1 MQRYRSKSTARSMVM
16 IPIII
21 FAVTVISFILA
32 VLLEG
37 PTDKGA
43 VYVLFAFI
51 SIVSFFMAPLPCL
64 IISVIGTVL
73 AVKAIRAGDSK
84 ARKYLFIGIIEIAVT
99 AVFTVVAAIL
109 FITGQSI

>member
-1 MQRYRSKSTARSMVM
+1 MVM

-43 VYVLFAFI
+43 VYVLFDLWLRYH
-51 SIVSFFMAPLPCL
+51 V
-64 IISVIGTVL
+64 
-73 AVKAIRAGDSK
+73 
-84 ARKYLFIGIIEIAVT
+84 
-99 AVFTVVAAIL
+99 
-109 FITGQSI
+109 

>member
-21 FAVTVISFILA
+21 FAVTVISFVLA
-32 VLLEG
+32 VILEG
-37 PTDKGA
+37 PTDRGA

-51 SIVSFFMAPLPCL
+51 SIISIFMAPLPCL

-99 AVFTVVAAIL
+99 AVFTVVAVIL

>member
-1 MQRYRSKSTARSMVM
+1 MVM

-21 FAVTVISFILA
+21 FAVTVISFVLA
-32 VLLEG
+32 VILEG

-43 VYVLFAFI
+43 VYALFAFI
-51 SIVSFFMAPLPCL
+51 SIISIFMAPLPCL

-99 AVFTVVAAIL
+99 AVFTVVAVIL

>member
-1 MQRYRSKSTARSMVM
+1 MQRYRSKNTARSMVM

-21 FAVTVISFILA
+21 FAVTVISFVLA
-32 VLLEG
+32 VILEG

-43 VYVLFAFI
+43 VYALFAFI
-51 SIVSFFMAPLPCL
+51 SIISIFMAPLPCL

-99 AVFTVVAAIL
+99 AVFTVVAVIL

>member
-21 FAVTVISFILA
+21 FAVTVISFVLA
-32 VLLEG
+32 MLLEG

-43 VYVLFAFI
+43 VYALFAFRGII
-51 SIVSFFMAPLPCL
+51 SIFMSPLPCL

-84 ARKYLFIGIIEIAVT
+84 ARKYLFVGIIEIAVT
-99 AVFTVVAAIL
+99 AVFAVLAAIL

>member
-51 SIVSFFMAPLPCL
+51 SIISIFMAPLPCL

-99 AVFTVVAAIL
+99 AVFTVVAVIL

>member
-1 MQRYRSKSTARSMVM
+1 MVM

-21 FAVTVISFILA
+21 LAVTVISFVLA
-32 VLLEG
+32 VILEG

-51 SIVSFFMAPLPCL
+51 SIISIFMAPLPCL

-99 AVFTVVAAIL
+99 AVFTVVAVIL

>member
-21 FAVTVISFILA
+21 FAVTVISFVLA
-32 VLLEG
+32 VILEG

-43 VYVLFAFI
+43 VYALFAFI
-51 SIVSFFMAPLPCL
+51 SIISIFMAPLPCL

-99 AVFTVVAAIL
+99 AVFTVVAVIL

>member
-21 FAVTVISFILA
+21 FAVTVISFVLA
-32 VLLEG
+32 MLLEG

-51 SIVSFFMAPLPCL
+51 SIICIFMAPLPCL

-73 AVKAIRAGDSK
+73 AVKAIRAGDIKS
-84 ARKYLFIGIIEIAVT
+84 RKYLFIGIIEIAVT
-99 AVFTVVAAIL
+99 VVFAVLAAIL
-109 FITGQSI
+109 FINGQSI

>member
-1 MQRYRSKSTARSMVM
+1 MVM

-43 VYVLFAFI
+43 VYALFAFI
-51 SIVSFFMAPLPCL
+51 SIISIFMAPLPCL

-99 AVFTVVAAIL
+99 AVFTVVAVIL